1 MSLLQRLRARLS
13 PPPPVQGASHAPQQP
28 ELPFPIWWGRAE
40 VDFDASPE
48 QLSQLFAHVQQT
60 WTHLGAEDPHWSVL
74 SLDAYL
80 KDNLATNR
88 EKFFASGEA
97 EWAAVQV
104 AFDRAGQNIDT
115 VKDIIEYGC
124 GVGRVTHWFAR
135 HFAHVHAVDISRNH
149 LRIAEQ
155 STAEAGANN
164 VTFHQVTGLDDVGA
178 LPMVDLAYSVIVL
191 QHNPP
196 PIILAIIRQLLTRVR
211 PGGYLFLQVPS
222 FIPHYRFSV
231 APYLA
236 HYLENREMEMHVVPQ
251 HVMLALFQDSGCR
264 VLEVIHDGSGGPS
277 IGSHTYF
284 VQRSR

>member
-1 MSLLQRLRARLS
+1 MNFLQRLRTRLS
-13 PPPPVQGASHAPQQP
+13 PPVKQDGASHIEAHPA
-28 ELPFPIWWGRAE
+28 LPFPTWWGRAE
-40 VDFDASPE
+40 VDFAATDE
-48 QLSQLFAHVQQT
+48 QLHRLFAHVQET
-60 WTHLGAEDPHWSVL
+60 WTQLGAEDPHWSVL

-104 AFDRAGQNIDT
+104 AFDRAGQPIES
-115 VKDIIEYGC
+115 VKDMIEYGC

-135 HFAHVHAVDISRNH
+135 RFGHVHAVDISRNH

-155 STAEAGANN
+155 STAEAGARN
-164 VTFHQVTGLDDVGA
+164 VTFHQVTALADVGA

-196 PIILAIIRQLLTRVR
+196 PIILSIIRALLTRVR

-222 FIPHYRFSV
+222 FIPNYRFSV

-251 HVMLALFQDSGCR
+251 HVMLGLFQDSGCR
-264 VLEVIHDGSGGPS
+264 VLEVVHDGSGGPA

-284 VQRSR
+284 VQTPR

>member
-13 PPPPVQGASHAPQQP
+13 PPSSLPVASHAPQQP
-28 ELPFPIWWGRAE
+28 ELPFPTWWGRSE
-40 VDFDASPE
+40 VDFNASDE
-48 QLSQLFAHVQQT
+48 QLKQLFAHVQTT
-60 WTHLGAEDPHWSVL
+60 WTQLGAEDPHWSVL

-80 KDNLATNR
+80 KDNLETNR
-88 EKFFASGEA
+88 DKFFASGEA
-97 EWAAVQV
+97 ELAAVDA
-104 AFDRAGQNIDT
+104 AFHRAGRDIGT

-135 HFAHVHAVDISRNH
+135 RFGHVHAVDISRNH

-155 STAEAGANN
+155 STAEAGAKN
-164 VTFHQVTGLDDVGA
+164 VTFHQMTALEDVGA

-196 PIILAIIRQLLTRVR
+196 PIILEIIRRLMTRVR

-231 APYLA
+231 GPFLA

-251 HVMLALFQDSGCR
+251 HVMLGLFQDAGCR
-264 VLEVIHDGSGGPS
+264 ILEVIHDGSGGPS

-284 VQRSR
+284 VQTPR